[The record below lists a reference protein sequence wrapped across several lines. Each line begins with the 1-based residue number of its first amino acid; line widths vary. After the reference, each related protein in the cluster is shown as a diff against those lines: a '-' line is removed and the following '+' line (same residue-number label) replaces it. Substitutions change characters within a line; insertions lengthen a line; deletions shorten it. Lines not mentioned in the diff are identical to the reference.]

1 MLSTAERF
9 LFAALVIVCGLL
21 AARGFARIVGIV
33 RRGGAADRSDRLAAR
48 FARALFDVA
57 LQRPLFKARPVVS
70 VFHGFIFFG
79 FSFYLLVNVV
89 DVVEGFVP
97 GWNAIGRG
105 GLYAAFTLFA
115 DVFSVLVLT
124 GMLFFLARRFV
135 YGDRVLTWRENVK
148 LHPGVARGGVR
159 RDSLIVGVFIL
170 LHVGGR
176 FSGTVL
182 HLVQAGTADPWL
194 PFASA
199 AARLLPALS
208 SGALSSGALE
218 AGTHAAWWLAM
229 GLIVAF
235 LPYFPY
241 SKHIHLMIAP
251 VNLALGRA
259 TPRGR
264 MDEGAAQGAPGAGQL
279 LELPWPQVL
288 DAYAC
293 IMCNRCQQVCP
304 AYAAG
309 TPLSPSALEINKR
322 YQINAQA
329 GDLAAGRAQP
339 PLLGFAIDADA
350 VWSCTTCYACVRVC
364 PVGNEPLMD
373 LLQIRR
379 RLVYEA
385 QLPEELSATLRSL
398 DEQGNSFGESARKRT
413 QWSKELGFELKDAA
427 QEPVE
432 VLWYVGDFASFH
444 ASCQGTTR
452 TVARVFQAAG
462 LDFGIL
468 MRGEQSAGN
477 DVRRVGEEGLFEAL
491 AEKNLKTL
499 GDCTYRRIVTTD
511 PHTFNTLKNEY
522 PKFGFAGEVQHYTT
536 LLVELIR
543 SGRLVLRKPLSGRV
557 TYHDPCYLGRYNGV
571 FDAPR
576 ELLRLCGLEL
586 VEMPRNRENSFCCG
600 AGGGRIWMKDHP
612 DQQERPSENRVREAA
627 ALDGV
632 RYFTVACPK
641 DRSMYSDAVKTAGQE
656 GRIEVRDIIDF
667 VWEAMD
673 LSESPAPAG
682 GGA

>member
-1 MLSTAERF
+1 MLSTTEQV
-9 LFAALVIVCGLL
+9 LFAALALACGLV
-21 AARGFARIVGIV
+21 AARGFARIAGIV
-33 RRGGAADRSDRLAAR
+33 RRGGPADRSDRLLAR
-48 FARALFDVA
+48 FARALIDVG
-57 LQRPLFKARPVVS
+57 LQRPIFKARPVVS
-70 VFHGFIFFG
+70 VFHAFIFFG
-79 FSFYLLVNVV
+79 FSFYLLVNIV

-97 GWNAIGRG
+97 GWSPIGRG
-105 GLYAAFTLFA
+105 APYDAFNLFA
-115 DVFSVLVLT
+115 DLFSMLVLT
-124 GMLFFLARRFV
+124 GMVFFLVRRFL
-135 YGDRVLTWRENVK
+135 YRDRVLAWRENVL

-159 RDSLIVGVFIL
+159 RDSLIVGTFIL

-176 FSGTVL
+176 WTGTVW
-182 HLVQAGTADPWL
+182 HLAQNGSTDPWL
-194 PFASA
+194 PFASVASLLVRGA
-199 AARLLPALS
+199 APA
-208 SGALSSGALE
+208 GLE
-218 AGTHAAWWLAM
+218 TAMHVSWWLAM
-229 GLIVAF
+229 GLIVLF

-264 MDEGAAQGAPGAGQL
+264 MDDERPQGTPGAAHL

-304 AYAAG
+304 AYLAG

-322 YQINAQA
+322 YLINGQA
-329 GDLAAGRAQP
+329 GALAAGNAQP
-339 PLLGFAIDADA
+339 ALLGFAIGADA

-373 LLQIRR
+373 ILQIRR
-379 RLVYEA
+379 RLVYDA
-385 QLPEELSATLRSL
+385 QLPEELSAVLRNL

-413 QWSKELGFELKDAA
+413 QWSKDLGFEIKDAA
-427 QEPVE
+427 KEPVE
-432 VLWYVGDFASFH
+432 FLWYVGDFASFN
-444 ASCQGTTR
+444 ANCQQTTR
-452 TVARVFQAAG
+452 KVAQVFHSAG
-462 LDFGIL
+462 LDFGIIK
-468 MRGEQSAGN
+468 RGEQSAGN

-491 AEKNLKTL
+491 TEKNLKTL
-499 GDCTYRRIVTTD
+499 GECSFQRIVTTD

-522 PKFGFAGEVQHYTT
+522 PKFGFSSDVQHYST

-543 SGRLVLRKPLSGRV
+543 SGRIVLRKRLSGRV

-576 ELLRLCGLEL
+576 QLLSLCGLDV
-586 VEMPRNRENSFCCG
+586 VEMPRNRENSYCCG

-612 DQQERPSENRVREAA
+612 DQQERPSENRIREAV

-632 RYFTVACPK
+632 RHFTVACPK
-641 DRSMYSDAVKTAGQE
+641 DMTMYTDAVKTAGQE
-656 GRIEVRDIIDF
+656 GRIDVRDVIDF

-673 LSESPAPAG
+673 VAEAPVQAR
-682 GGA
+682 ASA